1 MHPQL
6 SGEHNKR
13 KDQNQEGGMRKKER
27 ELANTDIQL
36 CHSESNLYIKKKK
49 GNISHSQITCKI
61 NRWELMKG
69 KLRQNQREA
78 TQSISVYISIYR
90 SSFILI
96 FKPTKSCKY
105 NF

>member
-1 MHPQL
+1 M
-6 SGEHNKR
+6 
-13 KDQNQEGGMRKKER
+13 
-27 ELANTDIQL
+27 
-36 CHSESNLYIKKKK
+36 
-49 GNISHSQITCKI
+49 SHSQITCKI